1 VSAKQGF
8 KLKNKSNKEVKNLTD
23 EKTLDFTETTEPAL
37 PDEEPVG
44 LFKPNTGITIASPPK
59 GTSYNKNAMMIVVF
73 AILLAFGIVIVIS
86 MSLGRKKPGH
96 SPTAQGDQPTGMTQ
110 TQDLTPA
117 EFGKIPGSYGRTTG
131 GNGAIDSTQPV
142 PSDPGGRQNLN
153 SSNSTGNKNYYTDS
167 YSNPVPPVQPIQT
180 GQSSITGYGSGSEPD
195 FIVARKS
202 QIRFGNDN
210 SSTAM
215 NHQKQTEDGVTGD
228 FNKLASQLLSQNVNP
243 LAIQTQPEN
252 DPNLQ
257 DEKRN
262 FSNQSGSKP
271 SYATSILTAPLS
283 PYEIKAG
290 TIVPV
295 VLITGL
301 NSDLPGNIIAQVR
314 ENVYDSTSG
323 KFLLIPQ
330 GTKVIGIYDSKVAY
344 AQSRALVNWSR
355 MIFPNGYSLDLQNLS
370 GIDPMGFTGLKD
382 KVNNHTGKLVMGI
395 FLTSVLGATV
405 QMAGGSS
412 NSLNP
417 TYDELAAQGA
427 SQALQQA
434 GNKIVQK
441 DLDVQPTLEI
451 RPGFK
456 FNLSVDKDF
465 VLQPYK
471 R

>member
-1 VSAKQGF
+1 
-8 KLKNKSNKEVKNLTD
+8 VKKLTD
-23 EKTLDFTETTEPAL
+23 EKTLDFTETIEPAM

-44 LFKPNTGITIASPPK
+44 ITKPNTGITITSPPK
-59 GTSYNKNAMMIVVF
+59 GTSYNKNAIMIVVF
-73 AILLAFGIVIVIS
+73 AILLTFGIVIVIS
-86 MSLGRKKPGH
+86 MSFGRKKTGN
-96 SPTAQGDQPTGMTQ
+96 SQTALQGNQPTGITQ

-117 EFGKIPGSYGRTTG
+117 ELGKIPGSYGRTTG
-131 GNGAIDSTQPV
+131 GNGTIYSTQPV

-153 SSNSTGNKNYYTDS
+153 SSNKYYTDP

-180 GQSSITGYGSGSEPD
+180 GQSTVTGNESGSEQD
-195 FIVARKS
+195 LIAARKS
-202 QIRFGNDN
+202 QIRFGSDN
-210 SSTAM
+210 PPTAM
-215 NHQKQTEDGVTGD
+215 NNQKKTEDGVTGD

-243 LAIQTQPEN
+243 LAIQTQQEN

-262 FSNQSGSKP
+262 FSNQSGSKQ

-301 NSDLPGNIIAQVR
+301 NSDLPGNIVAQVR

-323 KFLLIPQ
+323 KYLLIPQ

-370 GIDPMGFTGLKD
+370 GIDQSGYTGLKD
-382 KVNNHTGKLVMGI
+382 KVNNHTGKLALGI

-412 NSLNP
+412 NSPNP

-427 SQALQQA
+427 SQSLQQA

-451 RPGFK
+451 RPGFL
-456 FNLSVDKDF
+456 FNLFVDKDF